1 MRAGRID
8 AGFRSKEKV
17 LGSNYFVQFRKKSAL
32 VIRRQAWLSP
42 PRRYMARANAAI
54 AMLTQLLRVEFASLI
69 SFNQGVRND

>member
-1 MRAGRID
+1 MTLDFAAKKSFQVRII
-8 AGFRSKEKV
+8 
-17 LGSNYFVQFRKKSAL
+17 LCNFVKKSAL

-54 AMLTQLLRVEFASLI
+54 AMLAQLLRVEFASLI